1 MLAATGWEM
10 FPTWKDL
17 EAFPTWKDLADLE
30 RRAEQ
35 KQQQMWLECT
45 GAMRKMQA
53 QVHDLEC
60 RLLRLEEREARRG
73 GYGVQWLPE
82 LVPELPMPHFI
93 PHWSAAVF
101 AAEMA
106 NPIDLTQNEK
116 VLVAIAKLTEEAIRE
131 VGDDLPILVDQRLD
145 LRHMAEVGW
154 SPIFTFAYLLFLL
167 KTHIWCLPIFKS
179 FLLLGGP
186 RSKFS
191 GLRFGLCGI
200 ISTCATENTHEQAPS
215 RT

>member
-1 MLAATGWEM
+1 M

-93 PHWSAAVF
+93 P
-101 AAEMA
+101 
-106 NPIDLTQNEK
+106 N
-116 VLVAIAKLTEEAIRE
+116 
-131 VGDDLPILVDQRLD
+131 
-145 LRHMAEVGW
+145 
-154 SPIFTFAYLLFLL
+154 
-167 KTHIWCLPIFKS
+167 
-179 FLLLGGP
+179 
-186 RSKFS
+186 
-191 GLRFGLCGI
+191 
-200 ISTCATENTHEQAPS
+200 
-215 RT
+215 

>member
-45 GAMRKMQA
+45 EVMQKMQA
-53 QVHDLEC
+53 LVHDLTC
-60 RLLRLEEREARRG
+60 RLLRLEEREARLS

-116 VLVAIAKLTEEAIRE
+116 VLVAIAKLTEEAIRVVRLE
-131 VGDDLPILVDQRLD
+131 DDLPILLD
-145 LRHMAEVGW
+145 DEHLDPWHMAEVGW
-154 SPIFTFAYLLFLL
+154 SPNFMFAYLLYFAQNSNLVFSDL
-167 KTHIWCLPIFKS
+167 QMLFA
-179 FLLLGGP
+179 LG
-186 RSKFS
+186 R
-191 GLRFGLCGI
+191 
-200 ISTCATENTHEQAPS
+200 A
-215 RT
+215 